1 MASSHEKKLKQVIDP
16 TLAKAFTHPLRSH
29 IWVVLFERG
38 IVSPA
43 EIANELELDVS
54 DVSYHFRGLRKRGL
68 IRLVR
73 TARRRGFDEHF
84 YEPVAPAFEFDDT
97 EWMRLP
103 EGVRSSLSGEAVR
116 QIIEQLT
123 KALEGGSFDARSR
136 HLSQN
141 YLLADEQGW
150 DELMSTAQ
158 WTLDRI
164 QAIRSRCAERR
175 KASGEAGVPVA
186 VLMTAFETAPDDD
199 RPPSGEAGSR

>member
-1 MASSHEKKLKQVIDP
+1 MASSHGRKLKQVIDP
-16 TLAKAFTHPLRSH
+16 TLAKAFTHPLRGH
-29 IWVVLFERG
+29 IWVTLFERG
-38 IVSPA
+38 IVSPT
-43 EIANELELDVS
+43 EVANELELDVS
-54 DVSYHFRGLRKRGL
+54 DVSYHFRGLKKRGL

-73 TARRRGFDEHF
+73 TVKRRGFDEHF
-84 YEPVAPAFEFDDT
+84 YEPVEPAFDFSDA
-97 EWMRLP
+97 EWMKLP

-123 KALEGGSFDARSR
+123 KALQVGSFDARSR

-150 DELMSTAQ
+150 EELMSTAQ
-158 WTLDRI
+158 WALDRI

-186 VLMTAFETAPDDD
+186 VLLTAFETAPEDG
-199 RPPSGEAGSR
+199 RRESGEAKSL